1 MRAFAMLG
9 LIFLFVSVIVFL
21 YWWGRRKERESRDR
35 AA

>member
-9 LIFLFVSVIVFL
+9 LIFLFAFIIVFL
-21 YWWGRRKERESRDR
+21 DWWGRRKERESRDR